1 MLAYSVFA
9 AHLCFRNWRRRTV
22 FVLLA
27 LAAKILANALRA
39 WGTMVAAEIWG
50 IERAGGIDHIVYGW
64 VFFGLVILIVMLVAR
79 RWFAR
84 PANAAAVDA
93 RGVGGAGGLAG
104 PAKGGL

>member
-27 LAAKILANALRA
+27 LAATILANALRA

-50 IERAGGIDHIVYGW
+50 ISRAGGIDHIAYGW
-64 VFFGLVILIVMLVAR
+64 GFLGLVMLMVLLVGPRGFGWLGCA
-79 RWFAR
+79 A
-84 PANAAAVDA
+84 AAAV
-93 RGVGGAGGLAG
+93 RGLGRVVG
-104 PAKGGL
+104 